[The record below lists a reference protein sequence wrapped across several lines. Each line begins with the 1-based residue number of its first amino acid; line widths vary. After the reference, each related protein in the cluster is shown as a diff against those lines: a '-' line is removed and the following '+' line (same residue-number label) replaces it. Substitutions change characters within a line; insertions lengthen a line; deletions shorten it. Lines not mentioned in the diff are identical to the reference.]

1 MADLY
6 FLPSGVPPP
15 SRSFDYSPSTQHVK
29 PGNFTVPAPSWS
41 WDYSPSTQHVKAAP
55 VVNLAVV
62 LGAPGGLALLVTT
75 GAMQIINVGRATETS
90 IARSPPSFVSVGRAE
105 ESDVARSISHIKF
118 FVLGRAEEINV
129 ANLVEA
135 TKPGLGLV
143 TRYVTVEVN
152 EIGDARRKNFS
163 RDIIEYGSYKDS
175 IMFTSKSAT
184 DEIYYQTHRDSIFYV
199 SSL

>member
-1 MADLY
+1 MTLKLRPVGLSFATWWPN
-6 FLPSGVPPP
+6 LP
-15 SRSFDYSPSTQHVK
+15 FTFTAQSTGQ
-29 PGNFTVPAPSWS
+29 T
-41 WDYSPSTQHVKAAP
+41 
-55 VVNLAVV
+55 
-62 LGAPGGLALLVTT
+62 AL
-75 GAMQIINVGRATETS
+75 GRATETD
-90 IARSPPSFVSVGRAE
+90 IVPTVRAVRLDPLGRAE
-105 ESDVARSISHIKF
+105 ESDVSRSISHIRF
-118 FVLGRAEEINV
+118 FVLGRAEEV
-129 ANLVEA
+129 DAANPAEA

-184 DEIYYQTHRDSIFYV
+184 DEIYYQTHRDSIFHT

>member
-1 MADLY
+1 MIFKLR
-6 FLPSGVPPP
+6 PSGL
-15 SRSFDYSPSTQHVK
+15 SFATWWPNL
-29 PGNFTVPAPSWS
+29 PFTFTEQVSG
-41 WDYSPSTQHVKAAP
+41 TT
-55 VVNLAVV
+55 
-62 LGAPGGLALLVTT
+62 AL
-75 GAMQIINVGRATETS
+75 GRATETDTVPTVR
-90 IARSPPSFVSVGRAE
+90 AVRLVPLGRAE
-105 ESDVARSISHIKF
+105 ESDVARDISHIRF

-129 ANLVEA
+129 ANPAEA

-175 IMFTSKSAT
+175 IKFIRKSAT
-184 DEIYYQTHRDSIFYV
+184 DEIYHRTHRDSIFHT

>member
-1 MADLY
+1 MTLKLRPVGLSFATWWPT
-6 FLPSGVPPP
+6 LPFTFTEQVSGPT
-15 SRSFDYSPSTQHVK
+15 S
-29 PGNFTVPAPSWS
+29 
-41 WDYSPSTQHVKAAP
+41 
-55 VVNLAVV
+55 L
-62 LGAPGGLALLVTT
+62 
-75 GAMQIINVGRATETS
+75 GRATETNVVPTVR
-90 IARSPPSFVSVGRAE
+90 AVRLVPVGRAE
-105 ESDVARSISHIKF
+105 ESDVARPISHIRF
-118 FVLGRAEEINV
+118 FVLGRAEEIDA
-129 ANLVEA
+129 ANPAEA

>member
-1 MADLY
+1 MTIRLRASGLS
-6 FLPSGVPPP
+6 FATWWPNLPFTFTEQVSG
-15 SRSFDYSPSTQHVK
+15 T
-29 PGNFTVPAPSWS
+29 T
-41 WDYSPSTQHVKAAP
+41 
-55 VVNLAVV
+55 
-62 LGAPGGLALLVTT
+62 AL
-75 GAMQIINVGRATETS
+75 GRATETDTVPTVR
-90 IARSPPSFVSVGRAE
+90 AVRLVPLGRAE
-105 ESDVARSISHIKF
+105 ESDVARDISHIRF
-118 FVLGRAEEINV
+118 FVLGRAEEIDA
-129 ANLVEA
+129 ANPAEA